1 MTEAH
6 MMVRN
11 TDPDTSHA
19 AAESFTPAEMESL
32 VLEAIAKFPNGCIA
46 DDIEAMFPH
55 IRSHSI
61 TPRFAPLLRNG
72 CIVDTGERRMAKSK
86 RGQRVVKFVPE
97 PERVVPAPKQKK
109 EWVGLT
115 EDEVEDFQVNKFV
128 GPNLIRS
135 IERRLKE
142 KNNG

>member
-1 MTEAH
+1 
-6 MMVRN
+6 
-11 TDPDTSHA
+11 
-19 AAESFTPAEMESL
+19 
-32 VLEAIAKFPNGCIA
+32 
-46 DDIEAMFPH
+46 
-55 IRSHSI
+55 
-61 TPRFAPLLRNG
+61 
-72 CIVDTGERRMAKSK
+72 MAKSK

>member
-1 MTEAH
+1 MTDAY

-19 AAESFTPAEMESL
+19 AAESFTPAEMETL
-32 VLEAIAKFPNGCIA
+32 VLNAISKFPDGCIA

-61 TPRFAPLLRNG
+61 TPRFAPLLRSG
-72 CIVDTGERRMAKSK
+72 CIVDTGERRMANSK

-97 PERVVPAPKQKK
+97 PERVPFIPSIKK
-109 EWVGLT
+109 EWVRLT
-115 EDEVEDFQVNKFV
+115 EEEVKDFQVNNFV
-128 GPNLIRS
+128 GPNLIRA
-135 IERRLKE
+135 IERRIKE
-142 KNNG
+142 KNT